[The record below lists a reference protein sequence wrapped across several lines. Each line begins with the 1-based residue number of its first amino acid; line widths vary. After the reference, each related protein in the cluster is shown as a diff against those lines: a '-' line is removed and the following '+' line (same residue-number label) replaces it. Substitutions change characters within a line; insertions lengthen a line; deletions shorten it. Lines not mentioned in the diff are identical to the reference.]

1 MLFLLQIPQAL
12 SSILHHGDESFVR
25 SSIALCIGFATDSV
39 EDLIEDVV
47 LKEDEQLC
55 GSAVEHIA
63 EKIVS
68 LPVLVCYGSNSV
80 VLMDTK

>member
-1 MLFLLQIPQAL
+1 M
-12 SSILHHGDESFVR
+12 
-25 SSIALCIGFATDSV
+25 
-39 EDLIEDVV
+39 EDLIDDVV
-47 LKEDEQLC
+47 LKEDEELAA
-55 GSAVEHIA
+55 SEHIT